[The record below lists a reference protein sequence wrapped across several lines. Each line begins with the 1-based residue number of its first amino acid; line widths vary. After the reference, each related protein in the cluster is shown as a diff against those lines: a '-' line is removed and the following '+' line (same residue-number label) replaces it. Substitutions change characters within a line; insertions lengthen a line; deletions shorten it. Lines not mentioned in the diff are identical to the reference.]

1 MNFPCNFLVESS
13 TRFALIFCHFYPV
26 FPATPI
32 HHFSHIY
39 LLGYQAPEPHQWEQG
54 CWMTSPHPHLTSSPS
69 CRRKRK
75 KGGAEK
81 EEVGCLQTVV
91 FSCCCKTF
99 GAESALGGTG
109 LGG

>member
-99 GAESALGGTG
+99 GAE
-109 LGG
+109 